1 MNNKLITSLFTKQ
14 IKNITNGV
22 QASRT
27 FTSAATRVTTPR
39 EDITEVSQH
48 STIKKRIN
56 LWTQPRSSSTSL
68 MYSFKSRGNCSVVD
82 KPENYFKLAA
92 IGLPTGSFAGL
103 CGKLHVMM
111 NISIYI
117 LLFSN
122 PI

>member
-1 MNNKLITSLFTKQ
+1 M
-14 IKNITNGV
+14 
-22 QASRT
+22 
-27 FTSAATRVTTPR
+27 
-39 EDITEVSQH
+39 
-48 STIKKRIN
+48 
-56 LWTQPRSSSTSL
+56 SSSYIDIDIQNILKNKETRENMLTRTILKRTPFLKRAFGS
-68 MYSFKSRGNCSVVD
+68 SSANTNSG
-82 KPENYFKLAA
+82 ENYFKLAA

>member
-1 MNNKLITSLFTKQ
+1 MKIHIYYFNILTCICINVCICSIRFLFLLYMQQKMKSIIKQ
-14 IKNITNGV
+14 
-22 QASRT
+22 
-27 FTSAATRVTTPR
+27 
-39 EDITEVSQH
+39 
-48 STIKKRIN
+48 TIKKRIN

-68 MYSFKSRGNCSVVD
+68 MYSFKSRGVCSVVD
-82 KPENYFKLAA
+82 EPLNYFKLAA